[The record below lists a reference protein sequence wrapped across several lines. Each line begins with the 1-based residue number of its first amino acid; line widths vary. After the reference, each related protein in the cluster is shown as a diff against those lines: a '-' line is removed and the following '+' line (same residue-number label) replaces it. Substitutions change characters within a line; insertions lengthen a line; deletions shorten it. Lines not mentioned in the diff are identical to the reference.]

1 MDAIPGIVKG
11 IPEAGIPSL
20 DPLYLEK
27 NISMTLPGNL
37 KMTFHNAKLV
47 GLSTC
52 IPDKVS

>member
-52 IPDKVS
+52 VPDKVS